1 MKIVITSNVGPEHEY
16 LWRKI
21 MESGHDVFIF
31 AQTHLKPIAAIK
43 TPFVSKIKRRI
54 KFLKILME
62 NPHFATEKKRAERG
76 FYPFYL
82 AALYSFFSP
91 NPNTP

>member
-54 KFLKILME
+54 KFLKTLIE
-62 NPHFATEKKRAERG
+62 NPFIEVKSVTPDAGLAESTILK
-76 FYPFYL
+76 YPVL
-82 AALYSFFSP
+82 KP
-91 NPNTP
+91 